1 MSNGKEFET
10 KGNINLFGVTF
21 GADDFEGLFEI
32 AKESFP
38 GNIYKTDYD
47 FISSLPFTF
56 GETENGIVIFSARG
70 MLAIARPAIEVVDST
85 NDEFEVVYL
94 TEKEFDEII

>member
-10 KGNINLFGVTF
+10 NGNINLFGVSF
-21 GADDFEGLFEI
+21 GANDFEGLFSS
-32 AKESFP
+32 AKENFP
-38 GNIYKTDYD
+38 GNVYKTNYD

-56 GETENGIVIFSARG
+56 GETENGIVVFSARG
-70 MLAIARPAIEVVDST
+70 KLAIARPVIEVVEST

-94 TEKEFDEII
+94 TEKEFDEIL